1 MSIRGEERCEC
12 LWRTTVL
19 RTGILEHL
27 KKKNSSINLPVIY
40 TKDKPQQEA
49 EMYGYDHAGKCD
61 PGGGW
66 CVCTSADTT
75 ENEPLPVD

>member
-1 MSIRGEERCEC
+1 MPLEDNSASYRNS
-12 LWRTTVL
+12 RT
-19 RTGILEHL
+19 L